1 VCPYLTNLAADRLL
15 SRGNNGLSSAPK
27 GAFAPKGN
35 SAPKARCLLKV
46 GFFSSKE
53 TAPFKGSVKSQPSS
67 QDKTKFPHLSKD
79 REQVVMTTEGEN
91 IGKSEAF
98 IIAT

>member
-1 VCPYLTNLAADRLL
+1 
-15 SRGNNGLSSAPK
+15 
-27 GAFAPKGN
+27 
-35 SAPKARCLLKV
+35 V
-46 GFFSSKE
+46 GFPFSKE
-53 TAPFKGSVKSQPSS
+53 TASLKGSDKSQPTS
-67 QDKTKFPHLSKD
+67 QDKTKFPHPSKD